1 MSGTNTIVLL
11 MFYRRNRPTVISPSL
26 ENFNMSLMRRKKEQ
40 ILQNLRSTSY
50 ALRVVTWAQ
59 RLVTESSF
67 FLVFVWDT
75 YDPTSF
81 GLIKIKVVRKI
92 MH

>member
-1 MSGTNTIVLL
+1 MSGTNAIVLL

-40 ILQNLRSTSY
+40 ILLNLRSISY
-50 ALRVVTWAQ
+50 ALRVVMWAQ
-59 RLVTESSF
+59 RLVTESF

-81 GLIKIKVVRKI
+81 GLIKIKVARAI